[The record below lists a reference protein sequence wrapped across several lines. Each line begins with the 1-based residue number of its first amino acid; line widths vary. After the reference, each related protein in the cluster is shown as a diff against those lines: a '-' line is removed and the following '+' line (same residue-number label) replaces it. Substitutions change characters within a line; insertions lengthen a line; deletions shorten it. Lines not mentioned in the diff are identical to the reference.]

1 VLEKE
6 LKGLRD
12 AVLAREDLQH
22 LVRPIV
28 GCTKNNDLGLI

>member
-1 VLEKE
+1 MQAQPIKAVQRLEKE

-22 LVRPIV
+22 LVRPI
-28 GCTKNNDLGLI
+28 I